1 MLNWNGKAV
10 QEKTI
15 EATRKAMDRVMAKCV
30 LDAKA
35 EVPVVTATL
44 QGSIRMQPTK
54 IEGDAL
60 VGRWGSHNVV
70 YAVFV
75 ELGTIHMDAQ
85 PYLRP
90 AADRNYPTLPG
101 EIRKAMA

>member
-1 MLNWNGKAV
+1 MLNWKGKEVA
-10 QEKTI
+10 EKTI
-15 EATRKAMDRVMAKCV
+15 EDTRKAMDRVMAKCV

-35 EVPVVTATL
+35 DVRVVTATL

-54 IEGDAL
+54 MEGDVL

-75 ELGTIHMDAQ
+75 ELGTIHMEAQ

-90 AADRNYPTLPG
+90 AADRNYPNLPG
-101 EIRKAMA
+101 EIRRAMA